1 MRAPTPDHS
10 VDEIAASTERR
21 NPRRHASACD
31 RCRTLKVKCNCSS
44 NCSNCSTAG
53 VECTRDMKSRLRG
66 PSKRYLEALETK
78 LTYLES
84 FVDTPNARQTP
95 SETSTS
101 RRTSLVGSAVGKR
114 PQTQNPH
121 NTPKPV
127 AVPAK
132 GIFACLIA
140 WLMAAFSLSGTQAI
154 QRPGALEGFISSTL
168 PKSNGTSVSRT
179 ENGRRKGGLSTISKA
194 SSTPSENHY
203 HVECHRANPV
213 DTSHYNPPIS
223 LQTLCVRAHD
233 LDGNPE
239 SPTPLSPDAIIDA
252 TPHAQFIYDADIV
265 SHSPRTETIKAYA
278 PSSSHPVERD
288 SPAGQRPLSS
298 DPSPSIS
305 LYATLDGLESLPIT
319 GDAWADSLPLQG
331 GFFSC
336 PPRELSLTGNTH
348 LYRSSKIYDGPYS
361 AVYRGIYK
369 DEYGEEDV
377 AIKVIKP
384 VGPKHSIRRRR
395 RREVITGIK
404 VRHPNILPVY
414 GAVEGRMFGPFG
426 AIVTPWCSNGNAV
439 QYLQNYKLSPLERYR
454 LWRGVVDGLVHLHSH
469 EPQIVHGDMK
479 PPNVLIADDGRPMIC
494 DLGLA
499 RLIVDGSQPS
509 SSPLECRGYEHWA
522 WMGGINTT
530 SAHTGTPRYLAP
542 EQVDLNRPS
551 QPTTATDVYAVA
563 CIGFEFI
570 YLVVPYAHREHNLQG
585 QIFHDIR
592 TGVPPASRPDMSSSL
607 ADDAPASS
615 SADGID
621 ILWSILESCWSR
633 EPRSRPTALLLRKWL
648 VEYEDVIVDAL
659 ECGVY

>member
-1 MRAPTPDHS
+1 
-10 VDEIAASTERR
+10 
-21 NPRRHASACD
+21 
-31 RCRTLKVKCNCSS
+31 
-44 NCSNCSTAG
+44 
-53 VECTRDMKSRLRG
+53 MKSRLRG

-223 LQTLCVRAHD
+223 PQTLCVRAHD